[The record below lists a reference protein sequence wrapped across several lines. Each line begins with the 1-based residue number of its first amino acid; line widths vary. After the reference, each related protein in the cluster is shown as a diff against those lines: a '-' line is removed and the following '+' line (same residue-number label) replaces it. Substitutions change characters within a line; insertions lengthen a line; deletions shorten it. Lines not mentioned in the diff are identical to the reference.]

1 MLLLILPSHFKLI
14 NMCLS
19 PRLHLGLS
27 ILWLLLG
34 WFKCLRRLGERGL
47 SILLL
52 LHHLEG
58 NWISMPKGKKFLSSI
73 LWGDKNK
80 LIFWKVKVLNM
91 CSSLQEIGF
100 KSTKNSLKIMDL
112 MLYLMP
118 LEEDLSL
125 IILFLILFLELF
137 TWCMVF
143 LKANNSQ
150 FRIQ

>member
-1 MLLLILPSHFKLI
+1 MLLLILILLSKLI

-19 PRLHLGLS
+19 PRRPLGLS

-34 WFKCLRRLGERGL
+34 WFKHSSHLGERGL
-47 SILLL
+47 SIRLL

-58 NWISMPKGKKFLSSI
+58 NWISMLKEKKFLSSI

-118 LEEDLSL
+118 LEEDPSL

-150 FRIQ
+150 FRVQ